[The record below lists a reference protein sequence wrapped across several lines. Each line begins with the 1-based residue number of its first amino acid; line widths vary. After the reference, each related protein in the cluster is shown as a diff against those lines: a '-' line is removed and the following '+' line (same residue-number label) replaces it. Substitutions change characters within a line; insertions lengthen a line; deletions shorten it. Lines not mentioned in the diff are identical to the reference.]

1 MTRFLLIL
9 FALMSCA
16 QAVAETRV
24 DASSEDTFNASLRLM
39 KQELVPKKLTQLET
53 AIMTLPFAGMQS
65 VRDTPSDGIVKLDI
79 KKLDGMT
86 ADQIIELAQ
95 KTVNVRFFVGPPPG
109 LPDKF
114 RAPLRPGFSTTS
126 SGVEV
131 KSLAGTQWIVI
142 DNINGHM
149 SEERLRLLPDGKVDD
164 GVSTSGRWQ
173 QIGANVRIT
182 LNDNYAAYLGALD
195 KSANMH
201 GAAAN
206 INGTDWTWV
215 AKRSD
220 PL

>member
-53 AIMTLPFAGMQS
+53 AIMTLPFADMQS

-149 SEERLRLLPDGKVDD
+149 SEERLRL
-164 GVSTSGRWQ
+164 
-173 QIGANVRIT
+173 
-182 LNDNYAAYLGALD
+182 
-195 KSANMH
+195 
-201 GAAAN
+201 
-206 INGTDWTWV
+206 
-215 AKRSD
+215 
-220 PL
+220 

>member
-182 LNDNYAAYLGALD
+182 LNDNYAACLGALD

>member
-1 MTRFLLIL
+1 
-9 FALMSCA
+9 MSCA
-16 QAVAETRV
+16 QAVAETRI

-39 KQELVPKKLTQLET
+39 KQELPPKKLAQLET
-53 AIMTLPFAGMQS
+53 AITTLPFAGMQS
-65 VRDTPSDGIVKLDI
+65 VKDTPSDGIVKLDI
-79 KKLDGMT
+79 KKMDGMT

-95 KTVNVRFFVGPPPG
+95 KTVTVKFSVGPPPG
-109 LPDKF
+109 LPDNFK
-114 RAPLRPGFSTTS
+114 APLRPDSIATPS
-126 SGVEV
+126 SVEV
-131 KSLAGTQWIVI
+131 EPLAGTQWIVI
-142 DNINGHM
+142 DNINGHV

-164 GVSTSGRWQ
+164 GMSTSGRWQ
-173 QIGANVRIT
+173 QIGAKVRIA
-182 LNDNYAAYLGALD
+182 LNDNYVVYLGTLD

>member
-39 KQELVPKKLTQLET
+39 KQELAPKKLAQLDT

-65 VRDTPSDGIVKLDI
+65 VKDTPSDGIVKLDI

-86 ADQIIELAQ
+86 ADQIIELARE
-95 KTVNVRFFVGPPPG
+95 TVNVRFFVGPPPG

-114 RAPLRPGFSTTS
+114 RAPLRPGSSTTS
-126 SGVEV
+126 SGVEAL
-131 KSLAGTQWIVI
+131 SLAGTQWIVI

-149 SEERLRLLPDGKVDD
+149 SEGRLRLLPDGKVDD
-164 GVSTSGRWQ
+164 GVSTSGRWE

-182 LNDNYAAYLGALD
+182 LNDNYAVYLGTLD
-195 KSANMH
+195 ESVSMH

>member
-182 LNDNYAAYLGALD
+182 LNDNYAACLGALD

-215 AKRSD
+215 AKRSE